1 MTSAVA
7 IHEEDAG
14 ILLVFVILLTCV
26 VITIWA
32 LKKKSV
38 RFLHETGLALIYG
51 LIIGAIIRYA
61 TPKSSDDNQK
71 NDVIDC
77 DNLTKPDEVIL
88 IKINQSEL
96 RVKYF
101 EKKFISYRMG
111 RKTRLNNLGRIF
123 SRIFGS

>member
-51 LIIGAIIRYA
+51 LIVGAIIRYA
-61 TPKSSDDNQK
+61 TPSNPDGNAK
-71 NDVIDC
+71 NDVTSC
-77 DNLTKPDEVIL
+77 ENLTRADDIIIV
-88 IKINQSEL
+88 KINDSEL
-96 RVKYF
+96 WYHCTTFK
-101 EKKFISYRMG
+101 
-111 RKTRLNNLGRIF
+111 
-123 SRIFGS
+123 

>member
-32 LKKKSV
+32 LKKRSV

-51 LIIGAIIRYA
+51 LIVGAIIRYA
-61 TPKSSDDNQK
+61 TPSNSQLQPVSNATVCENPNATPD
-71 NDVIDC
+71 DVI
-77 DNLTKPDEVIL
+77 I
-88 IKINQSEL
+88 IKINESE
-96 RVKYF
+96 
-101 EKKFISYRMG
+101 E
-111 RKTRLNNLGRIF
+111 RIF
-123 SRIFGS
+123 KRNTYPSNL

>member
-61 TPKSSDDNQK
+61 TPKNENDDSNK
-71 NDVIDC
+71 DVTDC
-77 DNLTKPDEVIL
+77 ANLTRPDEVIL
-88 IKINQSEL
+88 IKINESEIW
-96 RVKYF
+96 YQ
-101 EKKFISYRMG
+101 IS
-111 RKTRLNNLGRIF
+111 LPIF
-123 SRIFGS
+123 SGLK